1 MGLDIISLHPVS
13 LSEIIFMFIF
23 FSKGISGCSLTN
35 SAPDWFQSQS
45 GSRQNFLV
53 LPGHLLCCILFFF
66 RFLKD
71 TGHLNLWLFYVC
83 AYFDMDSDKSP

>member
-53 LPGHLLCCILFFF
+53 LPGHLLCCILCFCFLFFE
-66 RFLKD
+66 RHWSCKLLAFLC
-71 TGHLNLWLFYVC
+71 VC
-83 AYFDMDSDKSP
+83 IF